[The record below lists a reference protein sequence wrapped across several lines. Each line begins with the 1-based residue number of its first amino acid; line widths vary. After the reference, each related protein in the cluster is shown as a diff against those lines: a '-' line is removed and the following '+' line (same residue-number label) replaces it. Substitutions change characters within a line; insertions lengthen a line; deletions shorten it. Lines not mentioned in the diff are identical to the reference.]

1 MIRRK
6 LLFGAAAF
14 AMAAAASFL
23 APDAALAQAQ
33 NKTVVFYVKN
43 VTNPFWKAVRDGAER
58 AAKEAGNITMEV
70 AAPTK
75 PDNIEEQ
82 MRLVEDWITKKP
94 DGMVFVPVDY
104 KAMVPA
110 VEKINQAN
118 IPVVIYNNKMSD
130 VKRITF
136 IGLNDEEIGYEI
148 SKHLFK
154 SMGGAGKV
162 VHIDGVPAAITAQD
176 RKKGFDRALKEFPK
190 IEVVAS
196 QPANYRRLPA
206 VQVFEN
212 LMQRFPQIDG
222 VMAANDDMA
231 IGVAEAAAS
240 AGRGK
245 QTKIVG
251 VDVIPDAIPAIA
263 EGRMLASADTSP
275 YDQGYFAMR
284 AMIEHLKGG
293 KVPSTDLML
302 PIRIADQSNIKTY
315 SVPAAERPTPDWNAL
330 INKAP

>member
-1 MIRRK
+1 
-6 LLFGAAAF
+6 LGAAAS
-14 AMAAAASFL
+14 AIGLMAL
-23 APDAALAQAQ
+23 AALPNAVSAQEQ
-33 NKTVVFYVKN
+33 KRTIVLFVKN
-43 VTNPFWKAVRDGAER
+43 VTNPFWKSVREGAER
-58 AAKEAGNITMEV
+58 AAAEAGNITMTV

-110 VEKINQAN
+110 VQKINEAG
-118 IPVVIYNNKMSD
+118 IPIVIYNNKMSGA
-130 VKRITF
+130 KQITF
-136 IGLNDEEIGYEI
+136 VGLNDDDIGYEI

-154 SMGGAGKV
+154 SLGGKGKV
-162 VHIDGVPAAITAQD
+162 IHIDGVPAAITAQD
-176 RKKGFDRALKEFPK
+176 RKKGFDRALKEFPG
-190 IEVVAS
+190 IEVLAS

-240 AGRGK
+240 AGRGS
-245 QTKIVG
+245 QIKIVG

-263 EGRMLASADTSP
+263 EGRLLASADTSP
-275 YDQGYFAMR
+275 YDQGYFAMK
-284 AMIEHLKGG
+284 AMIESLKGG
-293 KVPSTDLML
+293 KVPSADLML
-302 PIRIADQSNIKTY
+302 PIRVADQTNIKNY
-315 SVPAAERPTPDWNAL
+315 SIPPSQRPAPDWKAL
-330 INKAP
+330 IAR